1 MREMRRGRGLLVLP
15 VLMAAIAAAV
25 PSVASAEATPPLPEI
40 VKPALPAGTITKT
53 YQVPLSI
60 KPGQNLNLYE
70 YIKADQRP
78 SEAGWIVGFRPDLKL
93 ADGTTPPVD
102 QIHLHHLVML
112 LNRDI
117 IVASGEEKTQVTLPT
132 GFGYPYKPTDRLML
146 NHMIHNFTANPE
158 NVVFEYTVDF
168 LPASAPAAAS
178 MMGVQTQFVDV
189 EGGKA
194 YPVFNVKR
202 NAGINGRYTYPAQAS
217 DSLSARNRVPIPRDG
232 TLVATAGHL
241 HPGGLYTELFVT
253 RGDKTVKIFRSNAHY
268 YGAAKLASWNMS
280 MGSTSPDWR
289 VAVKRGDILSVQVTY
304 DTRKSAWYESMGI
317 SPVALSDS
325 PSGGPDPFV
334 DPSAIDQT
342 EVLTHGE
349 LEENRDY
356 GGRKTQGYADARKLA
371 DGPTLSKVKIKDFV
385 YKQGDL
391 TMPGK
396 KGLPPL
402 VAQGKSIT
410 FVNEDPL
417 REIFHTVTPCKA
429 PCNRSSGVSY
439 PLADGPQVDSGELGF
454 GPIGITAAANRAT
467 WSTPTYLK
475 PGTYSYFCRI
485 HPEMRGAWR
494 VKAAKAAKAKR

>member
-1 MREMRRGRGLLVLP
+1 MRKMRRGRALLILP

-25 PSVASAEATPPLPEI
+25 PSAASAQTGTTPPEV

-53 YQVPLSI
+53 YKVPLSI
-60 KPGQNLNLYE
+60 KSGQNLNLYE

-78 SEAGWIVGFRPDLKL
+78 SEAGWIVGFTPNHKL
-93 ADGTTPPVD
+93 ADGSTPPVD

-112 LNRDI
+112 LNSDI
-117 IVASGEEKTQVTLPT
+117 VVASGEEKTQVTLPN

-146 NHMIHNFTANPE
+146 NHMIHNLTATPE
-158 NVVFEYTVDF
+158 EVVFEYTIDF

-178 MMGVQTQFVDV
+178 MMGVQTQSVDV

-194 YPVFNVKR
+194 YPVFDVKR
-202 NAGINGRYTYPAQAS
+202 NAGVNGRYTYPAQAS
-217 DSLSARNRVPIPRDG
+217 ASLAPRNRVRIQHDG

-253 RGDKTVKIFRSNAHY
+253 RGDKTVKIFHSNAYY
-268 YGAAKLASWNMS
+268 YGAAKLASWNVS

-289 VAVKRGDILSVQVTY
+289 VAVKRGDVLSVQVTY
-304 DTRKSAWYESMGI
+304 DTTKSAWYESMGI
-317 SPVALSDS
+317 SPVALTNS

-349 LEENRDY
+349 LKENRDY

-371 DGPTLSKVKIKDFV
+371 DGPTLAQVKVKDFL
-385 YKQGDL
+385 YQQGDL

-402 VAQGKSIT
+402 VAPGKSIT

-417 REIFHTVTPCKA
+417 REIFHTITPCKA
-429 PCNRSSGVSY
+429 PCNLSSGISY
-439 PLADGPQVDSGELGF
+439 PLADSAQVDSGELGF
-454 GPIGITAAANRAT
+454 GPAGITASANRST

-475 PGTYSYFCRI
+475 AGTYSYFCRI
-485 HPEMRGAWR
+485 HPFMRGSWR
-494 VKAAKAAKAKR
+494 VKAAKAKR